1 MPYIGKTTD
10 GFGVRNRFVYLA
22 SSGDTS
28 VSGADANG
36 ATLTFTD
43 GAYVDVYLNGVLLKP
58 TTDYN
63 TSTTNTIA
71 GLSALNTNDEVTVVV
86 YDIFTVADMV
96 SATSGGTFSVN
107 VTFNSDITVGDDII
121 LNSDSAAIKFGADSE
136 ITLTHSADSG
146 LLLKHANTADDSAPV
161 LTFQTG
167 DNDIAQNDVLGSIKF
182 QAPDEGTGTDAI
194 LVGASIDAVAET
206 NFAADNNSTSIVFA
220 TAESATASEVAR
232 FTGAGRLGVGV
243 TDPDQILELNDQT
256 SGADVAIH
264 FAGNGV
270 DHTIG
275 TDASNGG
282 FLTISNNATVG
293 TSPYFTFGASTRIFA
308 GAASNHSAIAGGG
321 ISIKPTSNT
330 HQLML
335 EQENGSNGAEGW
347 LFHASSGGG
356 PLIFTR
362 RTSSADTARFQIASG
377 GDLTATDTDGI
388 GSISDERLKKDIVDF
403 TYSIDDFKK
412 YKPRQFNWK
421 NPELHLNQTNTIGF
435 IAQELEAVDNR
446 FVYETTYYDVKDTD
460 EYKALEKKVTDKT
473 ATEDEETTY
482 NEMKLQSENNKD
494 NLDKQYLDADGVA
507 KASKL
512 LRKDAMYVSVIQQ
525 LIARIEALE
534 SK

>member
-1 MPYIGKTTD
+1 MPYIGRSTD
-10 GFGVRNRFVYLA
+10 GFGVRNRFLYLA
-22 SSGDTS
+22 SADDTS

-43 GAYVDVYLNGVLLKP
+43 GAYVDVYLNGVLLKAG
-58 TTDYN
+58 TDYN
-63 TSTTNTIA
+63 TNTANTIA
-71 GLSALNTNDEVTVVV
+71 SLSAMSANDEVTVIV
-86 YDIFTVADMV
+86 YDVFTVGDMV
-96 SATSGGTFSVN
+96 SATSGGTFNSG
-107 VTFNSDITVGDDII
+107 VTIQ
-121 LNSDSAAIKFGADSE
+121 
-136 ITLTHSADSG
+136 
-146 LLLKHANTADDSAPV
+146 TADNTNTLRLISTDA
-161 LTFQTG
+161 
-167 DNDIAQNDVLGSIKF
+167 DNDIGPVLNFYRNSASPADGDSIGQMEFNAENDAGEIVRYGRIRGRIDDASDGTEDSKLIFEVIAAGSQQEAVRYEPSGVVFNETSNDVDFRVESNGNANMLFVDGGN
-182 QAPDEGTGTDAI
+182 DR
-194 LVGASIDAVAET
+194 VGIG
-206 NFAADNNSTSIVFA
+206 I
-220 TAESATASEVAR
+220 
-232 FTGAGRLGVGV
+232 G
-243 TDPDQILELNDQT
+243 DPDQILELNDQT
-256 SGADVAIH
+256 SSADVAIH

-270 DHTIG
+270 DHTVGIDG
-275 TDASNGG
+275 SNGG
-282 FLTISNNATVG
+282 FLTISNSATVG
-293 TSPYFTFGASTRIFA
+293 TNPYLTFGASTRIFA
-308 GAASNHSAIAGGG
+308 GAASSHSAIAGGG

-347 LFHASSGGG
+347 LFHASSAGG

-362 RTSSADTARFQIASG
+362 RTGSSDTARFQIASG

-403 TYSIDDFKK
+403 TYSIDNFKK
-412 YKPRQFNWK
+412 YKPRKFNWK

-473 ATEDEETTY
+473 ATKDEETTY
-482 NEMKLQSENNKD
+482 NEMKLQSESNKD

-507 KASKL
+507 KASKF